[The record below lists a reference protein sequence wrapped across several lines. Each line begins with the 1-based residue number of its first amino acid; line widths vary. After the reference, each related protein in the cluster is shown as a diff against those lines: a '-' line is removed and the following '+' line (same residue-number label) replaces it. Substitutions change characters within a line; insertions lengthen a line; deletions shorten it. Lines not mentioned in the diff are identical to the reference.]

1 MVYYMM
7 PVGIFPLLR
16 CVPLYIPASSK
27 CDQEAPSRTSSSRE
41 ITPRWKTDPDHI
53 PPSSQSG
60 NSICKHNMQTSLRRF
75 LGAMN
80 PSKATKQYSAS
91 SWHRTAR
98 PLIEPSSRDP
108 RNAGSAKH
116 TKAGAMV
123 YDAHGFDPIV
133 LPLHH
138 RSHSESL
145 QHQFLQVTCRSDDKK
160 SDGFPPRYAAL
171 DPNPFSDTAKNSHD
185 LPNTPTPVT
194 KHKKSLKS
202 TAKKMKMNVLRTIQD
217 IPSAA
222 KVAHARMNSKTNK
235 RNRNMSGESFG
246 LYGKLADRD
255 DESAWK
261 LTLGVKK
268 KLQDV
273 ASIS

>member
-1 MVYYMM
+1 MKQRWPFFPFLLPFVIILSFDVLVAFRCSSSPRSCRLSYGFIMVYYMM

-171 DPNPFSDTAKNSHD
+171 DPNPFSDTAKKQ
-185 LPNTPTPVT
+185 PRFT
-194 KHKKSLKS
+194 KHTYTRHQAQK
-202 TAKKMKMNVLRTIQD
+202 
-217 IPSAA
+217 
-222 KVAHARMNSKTNK
+222 
-235 RNRNMSGESFG
+235 ESEIHSQENEDECAQNNPRHTFG
-246 LYGKLADRD
+246 G
-255 DESAWK
+255 
-261 LTLGVKK
+261 
-268 KLQDV
+268 
-273 ASIS
+273 